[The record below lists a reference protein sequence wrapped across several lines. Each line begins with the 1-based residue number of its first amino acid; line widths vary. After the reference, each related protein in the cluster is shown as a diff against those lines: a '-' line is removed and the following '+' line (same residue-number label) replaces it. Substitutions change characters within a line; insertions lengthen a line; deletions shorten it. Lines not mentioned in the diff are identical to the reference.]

1 MAGSACEGDFI
12 GQPHCAAAEAGGF
25 AEDYLL
31 NGSQDFVECW
41 LRTRGSNSPPK
52 QLGTAALLWE
62 QLGTAALLWKQ
73 LGGGGFTMGGSWGGR
88 FCCGKLLG
96 RAILLGGIVGAATGL
111 TASP

>member
-1 MAGSACEGDFI
+1 VAGSACEGDFI

-73 LGGGGFTMGGSWGGR
+73 LGWAVLLWEAAGEGDFAVGSCWGGR
-88 FCCGKLLG
+88 FCWGASLVLLQ
-96 RAILLGGIVGAATGL
+96 V
-111 TASP
+111 